1 MPIPMLRDFGM
12 VTTKSECSAWLLGIR
27 AALRGHEYERALWLA
42 EQEARGHPEDAVAL
56 SYVGR
61 LKATLRRDRQHALDP
76 CQRAFA
82 LAPLDAQVATNLAWA
97 HYLCGHEGPAREALD
112 RALQLDDTSADAL
125 ALAKRLSSPRPSK
138 AAKPAPPAAAGAGLW
153 GRLKDALARR

>member
-1 MPIPMLRDFGM
+1 M
-12 VTTKSECSAWLLGIR
+12 VTSKSETSAALAAIR
-27 AALRGHEYERALWLA
+27 TALRGHEFERALWLA
-42 EQEARGHPEDAVAL
+42 EQEVRQHPEDAVAL

-97 HYLCGHEGPAREALD
+97 HYLCGHEGPTREALD

-125 ALAKRLSSPRPSK
+125 SLAKRLSAPRPPM
-138 AAKPAPPAAAGAGLW
+138 AARPASPAAAGAGLW
-153 GRLKDALARR
+153 GRLKDALVRR